1 MKPQHFILVQHR
13 VEWFDQCGVASL
25 PESSGILAD
34 EAWEL
39 IEVHSICHVPGSIVS
54 TNVCTEVPIRPSKKD
69 HVLLLCTGPGHL
81 WVSMHALLKPYTAKI

>member
-34 EAWEL
+34 GAWEL
-39 IEVHSICHVPGSIVS
+39 IEVYNICHVCQPAS
-54 TNVCTEVPIRPSKKD
+54 
-69 HVLLLCTGPGHL
+69 
-81 WVSMHALLKPYTAKI
+81 

>member
-1 MKPQHFILVQHR
+1 M
-13 VEWFDQCGVASL
+13 ASL

-34 EAWEL
+34 EAREL

-54 TNVCTEVPIRPSKKD
+54 TNGCTEVPIRPSKKD

-81 WVSMHALLKPYTAKI
+81 WVSMHALLKPSRDVATDFFLNKDL